1 MQEIAVNEYRRQVRK
16 NWILRRQCKYIG
28 IVLVLEY
35 SVRKRNC
42 SSSCQQLKYHPVQ
55 QALNLESLFPIS

>member
-1 MQEIAVNEYRRQVRK
+1 MNIGAECEKTGYC
-16 NWILRRQCKYIG
+16 RRQCKYIG

-42 SSSCQQLKYHPVQ
+42 SSSCQQLKYNHFQ
-55 QALNLESLFPIS
+55 KALNRESLCRIS

>member
-42 SSSCQQLKYHPVQ
+42 SSSCQQLKYNHFQ
-55 QALNLESLFPIS
+55 KALTRESLC